1 LELLFNRILM
11 QEDYYSALASVVMG
25 SARKNPQLRT
35 MIYEL
40 ARSKLRER
48 LQRQAKAV
56 SHSERARQLLAL
68 ENAIEQIEA
77 DLAEGAPSDAYSRV
91 DAFAPAGY
99 PSVEILPPARDQ
111 TRLSEAP
118 LELTSPR
125 SARPSPSLVPSVLT
139 LLAAAMLG
147 AAAYIGIQ
155 HGFLRSVQS
164 RGEGDQNIADYTT
177 NSSNRPVVPMPTA
190 FGVYALTN
198 GQLTEL
204 QPLPIRVPVPG
215 VAISGRISSPST
227 TKLPVG
233 RAQFIV
239 FKREL
244 VRNLPEK
251 IEVRV
256 VAQVMSAKTG
266 SATTISEPTWA
277 VRGIS
282 YEMKVAPIHGNL
294 AMIFIHPADPDF
306 SFPAGRY
313 ALALNTMGYDFSVDG
328 PITDSSQ
335 CVELNDETAALE
347 YTECRKR

>member
-1 LELLFNRILM
+1 LELLFKRILM

-25 SARKNPQLRT
+25 FPRDNPQLRT
-35 MIYEL
+35 VIYEL

-77 DLAEGAPSDAYSRV
+77 DLVEGAPSDAYSRV
-91 DAFAPAGY
+91 DAFAPAEY
-99 PSVEILPPARDQ
+99 PLVEILPPARDQ
-111 TRLSEAP
+111 TRLSEARM
-118 LELTSPR
+118 ELTSPR
-125 SARPSPSLVPSVLT
+125 SARSSPSVVPWVLT

-147 AAAYIGIQ
+147 PAAYIGIQ
-155 HGFLRSVQS
+155 HGFLWSVHS
-164 RGEGDQNIADYTT
+164 RGEGDQHIADYTT
-177 NSSNRPVVPMPTA
+177 SSSNRPIVPIPTA

-204 QPLPIRVPVPG
+204 HPLPIRIPVAG
-215 VAISGRISSPST
+215 VAISGRIFSPST
-227 TKLPVG
+227 IKLPVG

-239 FKREL
+239 FRREL
-244 VRNLPEK
+244 VRKFPEK
-251 IEVRV
+251 IEVQV
-256 VAQVMSAKTG
+256 VAQVMNAKRG

-282 YEMKVAPIHGNL
+282 YEMKVAPIHGNP
-294 AMIFIHPADPDF
+294 AMILIRPADSDF

-313 ALALNTMGYDFSVDG
+313 ALALNTTGYDFSVDG
-328 PITDSSQ
+328 PITDSAQ

>member
-1 LELLFNRILM
+1 M
-11 QEDYYSALASVVMG
+11 QENYYSALVSVVMG
-25 SARKNPQLRT
+25 SARGNPQLRA

-40 ARSKLRER
+40 ARRKLRER

-56 SHSERARQLLAL
+56 RHYEKARQLLAL

-91 DAFAPAGY
+91 DTFAPAGY
-99 PSVEILPPARDQ
+99 PLVEILPPARDQ
-111 TRLSEAP
+111 TRLSEARSQ
-118 LELTSPR
+118 LTSPR
-125 SARPSPSLVPSVLT
+125 IVRPSPSLVPPVLT
-139 LLAAAMLG
+139 LLTAAMLG

-155 HGFLRSVQS
+155 HGLLWSVQS
-164 RGEGDQNIADYTT
+164 RGEGDQNVADYTIS
-177 NSSNRPVVPMPTA
+177 SSNRPVVPIPTT
-190 FGVYALTN
+190 FGVYALTK

-204 QPLPIRVPVPG
+204 QPLPIRIPVPG
-215 VAISGRISSPST
+215 VVISGRISLSST
-227 TKLPVG
+227 TKLPAG
-233 RAQFIV
+233 RTQFVV
-239 FKREL
+239 FRREL

-256 VAQVMSAKTG
+256 IAQVMSVKRG
-266 SATTISEPTWA
+266 SVTTIGEPTWA

-282 YEMKVAPIHGNL
+282 YEMKVAPIHGNP
-294 AMIFIHPADPDF
+294 AMILIHPADPNF

-328 PITDSSQ
+328 PITDSAQ
-335 CVELNDETAALE
+335 CVELNDDKAALE

>member
-25 SARKNPQLRT
+25 SARDNPQLRT
-35 MIYEL
+35 MIYAL
-40 ARSKLRER
+40 ARSKLREQLR
-48 LQRQAKAV
+48 RQAKAA
-56 SHSERARQLLAL
+56 SHFEEARRLLAL

-77 DLAEGAPSDAYSRV
+77 DLAEGLPSGAYSRV

-99 PSVEILPPARDQ
+99 PLVEILPPARDQ
-111 TRLSEAP
+111 TPFSKVR

-125 SARPSPSLVPSVLT
+125 SARPSPSLVPWVLT

-155 HGFLRSVQS
+155 HRFLHA

-177 NSSNRPVVPMPTA
+177 GSSNRPIVPVPTA

-204 QPLPIRVPVPG
+204 QLLPVRVPVPG

-227 TKLPVG
+227 IKLPVG

-239 FKREL
+239 FRREL
-244 VRNLPEK
+244 LRNLPEK

-256 VAQVMSAKTG
+256 VAQVMSAKGG

-282 YEMKVAPIHGNL
+282 YEMKVAPIHGNP
-294 AMIFIHPADPDF
+294 AMILIHPTDPDF

-328 PITDSSQ
+328 PITDSAQ
-335 CVELNDETAALE
+335 CVELNDKTAALE
-347 YTECRKR
+347 YTECRNR